1 MEQCGLSKLFIFKSH
16 SFPLFNLGR
25 DLLQLLDQDLDNNIK
40 SATLKSTQADYTT
53 PPESPVMP
61 HPLFKTV
68 GESTEKPPVPPP
80 RQKRHQKSSS
90 SASQNKSEDSTAVLE
105 EVAKDL
111 IRMSSEIDQRL
122 SSNDPKVETKLITK
136 DEDLLK
142 GKNFRCCTVFE
153 NCLKSLIFIG
163 SEASYVSY

>member
-1 MEQCGLSKLFIFKSH
+1 MPLFIH
-16 SFPLFNLGR
+16 LGR
-25 DLLQLLDQDLDNNIK
+25 DLLQLLDQDLDNITSVATK

-90 SASQNKSEDSTAVLE
+90 QNKSEDSTAVLE
-105 EVAKDL
+105 EVAQDL

-122 SSNDPKVETKLITK
+122 SSSDTKNETKSISK
-136 DEDLLK
+136 EEDLLK
-142 GKNFRCCTVFE
+142 GKISLCCTV
-153 NCLKSLIFIG
+153 
-163 SEASYVSY
+163 SEKIA

>member
-1 MEQCGLSKLFIFKSH
+1 M
-16 SFPLFNLGR
+16 
-25 DLLQLLDQDLDNNIK
+25 
-40 SATLKSTQADYTT
+40 
-53 PPESPVMP
+53 
-61 HPLFKTV
+61 
-68 GESTEKPPVPPP
+68 PPP

-122 SSNDPKVETKLITK
+122 SSNDPKIETKLITK

-142 GKNFRCCTVFE
+142 GKNFLFGTVYG
-153 NCLKSLIFIG
+153 NCLKSLIFIA

>member
-1 MEQCGLSKLFIFKSH
+1 MLLAKLFIFLERSLITTSLH
-16 SFPLFNLGR
+16 LGR
-25 DLLQLLDQDLDNNIK
+25 DLLQLLDQDLDK

-61 HPLFKTV
+61 HPLFKTM
-68 GESTEKPPVPPP
+68 GESLEKPPVPPP
-80 RQKRHQKSSS
+80 RHKRQKPHTT
-90 SASQNKSEDSTAVLE
+90 QNINIVEENTDSTAVLE

-122 SSNDPKVETKLITK
+122 SSSDPKIEPKATK

-142 GKNFRCCTVFE
+142 GW
-153 NCLKSLIFIG
+153 
-163 SEASYVSY
+163 

>member
-1 MEQCGLSKLFIFKSH
+1 MDQPFSAAKKENQPQASTTFSQEP
-16 SFPLFNLGR
+16 SNQRR

-80 RQKRHQKSSS
+80 RQKRHQKSSP

-111 IRMSSEIDQRL
+111 IRMSSEID
-122 SSNDPKVETKLITK
+122 
-136 DEDLLK
+136 
-142 GKNFRCCTVFE
+142 
-153 NCLKSLIFIG
+153 
-163 SEASYVSY
+163 

>member
-1 MEQCGLSKLFIFKSH
+1 M
-16 SFPLFNLGR
+16 
-25 DLLQLLDQDLDNNIK
+25 QLLDAENK

-68 GESTEKPPVPPP
+68 GESMDKPPVPPP
-80 RQKRHQKSSS
+80 RTKRKTPRTETSPPP
-90 SASQNKSEDSTAVLE
+90 QNKTDGSDSTAVLE

-122 SSNDPKVETKLITK
+122 SDKVETRVSSETK
-136 DEDLLK
+136 TTKEEELLK
-142 GKNFRCCTVFE
+142 GTYFLFC
-153 NCLKSLIFIG
+153 
-163 SEASYVSY
+163 

>member
-1 MEQCGLSKLFIFKSH
+1 M
-16 SFPLFNLGR
+16 
-25 DLLQLLDQDLDNNIK
+25 QLLDAENK

-68 GESTEKPPVPPP
+68 GESLEKPPVPPP
-80 RQKRHQKSSS
+80 RTKRKTPRNETSPPPP
-90 SASQNKSEDSTAVLE
+90 NKTDGGADSTAVLE

-122 SSNDPKVETKLITK
+122 SDKVSAETKVVSTETKTTK

-142 GKNFRCCTVFE
+142 GICCHFPIMET
-153 NCLKSLIFIG
+153 C
-163 SEASYVSY
+163 

>member
-1 MEQCGLSKLFIFKSH
+1 M
-16 SFPLFNLGR
+16 
-25 DLLQLLDQDLDNNIK
+25 
-40 SATLKSTQADYTT
+40 
-53 PPESPVMP
+53 
-61 HPLFKTV
+61 

-142 GKNFRCCTVFE
+142 GKDFCITECV
-153 NCLKSLIFIG
+153 KI
-163 SEASYVSY
+163 A